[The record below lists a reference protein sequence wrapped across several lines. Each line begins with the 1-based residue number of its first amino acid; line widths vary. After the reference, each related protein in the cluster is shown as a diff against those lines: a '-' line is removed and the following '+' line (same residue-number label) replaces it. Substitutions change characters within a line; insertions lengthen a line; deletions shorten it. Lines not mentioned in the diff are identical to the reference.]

1 MRYSMYAI
9 PRFRTRDEFGDVY
22 RALGERIAAE
32 RARRSVSQR
41 ELAELTGTTQSAV
54 SRLEGGG
61 RVPRLDTLL
70 RVANALDCT
79 LEVNLRPRTTIER
92 GSTGDGDR

>member
-1 MRYSMYAI
+1 M

-22 RALGERIAAE
+22 RAIGERIAGE

-70 RVANALDCT
+70 RVAHALDCT
-79 LEVNLRPRTTIER
+79 LELELRPRTTIER
-92 GSTGDGDR
+92 GSNDAADG

>member
-1 MRYSMYAI
+1 M
-9 PRFRTRDEFGDVY
+9 RDEFGDVY
-22 RALGERIAAE
+22 RALGRQIASE
-32 RARRSVSQR
+32 RARRSVSQS

-92 GSTGDGDR
+92 GSTDACDR

>member
-1 MRYSMYAI
+1 MS
-9 PRFRTRDEFGDVY
+9 RFGRRDEFGDVY
-22 RALGERIAAE
+22 RALGEQIARE

-54 SRLEGGG
+54 SRLEGGS

-70 RVANALDCT
+70 RVANALDCA

-92 GSTGDGDR
+92 GSDDAGNR

>member
-1 MRYSMYAI
+1 MRYSIRAI
-9 PRFRTRDEFGDVY
+9 RGSGRGDEFGDVY
-22 RALGERIAAE
+22 RAIGERIAGE

-70 RVANALDCT
+70 RVAHALDCT
-79 LEVNLRPRTTIER
+79 LELECAATTIER
-92 GSTGDGDR
+92 GSTDAADG

>member
-1 MRYSMYAI
+1 M
-9 PRFRTRDEFGDVY
+9 RDEFGDVY
-22 RALGERIAAE
+22 RALGRQIASE
-32 RARRSVSQR
+32 RARRSVSQS

-92 GSTGDGDR
+92 WSTDACDR